1 LLFKGVDDRIEKI
14 EIRCVKCGKRI
25 FDGSPGMDYLGIPK
39 VIELKC
45 PHSYL
50 GHRCGA
56 INIITCRIEEKVVV
70 RLKE

>member
-1 LLFKGVDDRIEKI
+1 MLFKGVDDKIEKI

-45 PHSYL
+45 P
-50 GHRCGA
+50 RCGA
-56 INIITCRIEEKVVV
+56 INIITCRIEEKVIV
-70 RLKE
+70 RVKD